1 METAARTRMTI
12 GSRDQLKAYAAWVRT
27 EMAAQKKRV
36 LVCAG
41 PGCLANGAEKILDAF
56 RSHSIEAVGAT
67 RTGCHGFCE
76 VGPVVRIEPDN
87 LVYVHVKPEDV
98 AQIVEET
105 LRKGRVVE
113 RLVYRDPNT
122 GRAYPKE
129 SDIPFYASQTKVA
142 LANCGAINP
151 DDIGE
156 YIARDGY
163 QALAR
168 AVLDL
173 SPDETIEEVL
183 ESGLRGRGGGG
194 FPTGRKWM
202 FARQAKGDQKYV
214 VCNADEGD
222 PGAFMDRCIMEGD
235 PHSVLEGLAIAAR
248 AVGADRGY
256 IYVRAEYPLA
266 VARMKN
272 AVKQARECGLLGAD
286 ILGADFSF
294 DVTIKEGA
302 GAFVCGEET
311 ALLASIEGKRGMPR
325 PRPPFPANEG
335 LFGKPTII
343 NNVETLATV
352 PAIVRR
358 GPAWFRAIGTE
369 SSPGTKT
376 FAVTGQVANT
386 GLIEIPMGATLRDVV
401 FKIGG
406 GVIGG
411 KKFKAAQIGGPSG
424 GCLPE
429 QLLDTPLDYDSLK
442 KAGAMV
448 GSGGLVILDEGTCM
462 VEVARFF
469 MHFTQRESCGKCVPC
484 REGTRRMLQ
493 IMEKIVGGQA
503 TLEDLDA
510 LEQIAWVV
518 KESSLC
524 ALGKTAPN
532 PVLTTLQYFRDEY
545 LAHIVDKKCPAGVCS
560 AFKAY
565 VIHSELCKGCGKCR
579 RVCPAGAI
587 TGEPKHPPVIDTSKC
602 VKCGACVD
610 ACAFGAI
617 SLG

>member
-1 METAARTRMTI
+1 MESMTETTMI
-12 GSRDQLKAYAAWVRT
+12 GSRDELRAYAARFCA
-27 EMAAQKKRV
+27 EKAAEKKRV

-41 PGCLANGAEKILDAF
+41 PGCLANGAEKILEEFQRHAVD
-56 RSHSIEAVGAT
+56 AVGSA

-76 VGPVVRIEPDN
+76 VGPLVRIEPDD
-87 LVYVHVKPEDV
+87 LVYIHVKPEDV
-98 AQIVEET
+98 AEIVQTT
-105 LRKGRVVE
+105 LVRGEIVE
-113 RLVYRDPNT
+113 RLIYRDPGT
-122 GRAYPKE
+122 GKAYPKE
-129 SDIPFYASQTKVA
+129 SQIPFYASQTKVA
-142 LANCGAINP
+142 LSNCGAIDP

-163 QALAR
+163 SALAR

-173 SPDETIEEVL
+173 SGDQVVQEVL
-183 ESGLRGRGGGG
+183 DSGLRGRGGGG
-194 FPTGRKWM
+194 FPAGRKWM
-202 FARQAKGDQKYV
+202 FARQAKGEQKYV

-248 AVGADRGY
+248 AIGADQGY
-256 IYVRAEYPLA
+256 IYVRAEYPIA
-266 VARMKN
+266 VARMRN
-272 AVKQARECGLLGAD
+272 AVEQARKRGLLGKN
-286 ILGADFSF
+286 ILGSDFSF
-294 DVTIKEGA
+294 DVIIKEGA

-352 PAIVRR
+352 PAILRR
-358 GPAWFRAIGTE
+358 GAAWFRTIGAET
-369 SSPGTKT
+369 SPGTKT

-386 GLIEIPMGATLRDVV
+386 GLVEVPMGTTLREIV
-401 FKIGG
+401 FEIGG
-406 GVIGG
+406 GVLGG

-429 QLLDTPLDYDSLK
+429 ELLDTPLDYDSLK

-484 REGTRRMLQ
+484 REGTKRMLQ
-493 IMEKIVGGQA
+493 IMEKIVAGRA
-503 TLEDLDA
+503 TLDDLDT

-532 PVLTTLQYFRDEY
+532 PVLTTLKYFRDEY
-545 LAHIVDKKCPAGVCS
+545 LAHIVDKKCPAGVCT
-560 AFKAY
+560 AFKSY
-565 VIHSELCKGCGKCR
+565 VIHPELCKGCGKCR
-579 RVCPAGAI
+579 KICPSEAIAGEI
-587 TGEPKHPPVIDTSKC
+587 RHPHMIDAAKC
-602 VKCGACVD
+602 AKCGACVE

-617 SLG
+617 SLE